1 MPRDIEFTK
10 IAAHYRQ
17 LIEDG
22 TLRPG
27 DDMPSMKDTAKEFKV
42 TVTTVNRAYRILKS
56 EGLTL
61 AKPGV
66 GTVVASRPNVATTGA
81 ARLRRIDRVGK
92 PYAPGETSTGHWVGL
107 RSCSDPAIADLLE
120 VELHDEVILR
130 RRVFQQDGKPT
141 TVGLSCIHVRALS
154 DVPELL
160 DERPFDRF
168 WQEVYKE
175 RTGREITLSPER
187 RSARLI
193 SNDELNALGI
203 DLPREAAAAV
213 LVVVNVFHDEDGPL
227 EVWED
232 VYPPGTWQVDGE

>member
-1 MPRDIEFTK
+1 MPKETEFTK

-17 LIEDG
+17 LIEEG
-22 TLRPG
+22 SLRPG
-27 DDMPSMKDTAKEFKV
+27 DRMPSMTEAAEKFKV

-61 AKPGV
+61 PKPGI
-66 GTVVASRPNVATTGA
+66 GTVVAARSNVATTGA
-81 ARLRRIDRVGK
+81 ARLRRIERVGE
-92 PYAPGETSTGHWVGL
+92 PYAPGETSTDHWVGL
-107 RSCSDPAIADLLE
+107 RSCADPAIADLME
-120 VELHDEVILR
+120 VELYDEVIFK
-130 RRVFQQDGKPT
+130 RRVFQRDGKPA
-141 TVGLSCIHVRALS
+141 TVGLSWINVRALS

-160 DERPFDRF
+160 EPRPFNRF

-175 RTGREITLSPER
+175 RTGRDVTRSPER

-193 SNDELNALGI
+193 SDDELNALGI
-203 DLPREAAAAV
+203 NLPREAAAAV

-232 VYPPGTWQVDGE
+232 VYPPGTWQVDTE